1 MDADLKKR
9 LGITILLFVIAG
21 GAETAYLMW
30 SRRDTSTPKKQEP
43 TYSSNQDDYVTPR
56 KIVPYNLESAKKELA
71 GKPVWVKLANQ
82 IPYYRYDAASKAVNF
97 ARQAGLLPS
106 LEKLDVKDVVL
117 ARKPVTLKPG
127 QVAVVQKEI
136 MMVFEKSGERGMFAS
151 SIGTNIGDDYT
162 FTVNSAGV
170 NDLFFFEDPHAL
182 YKHWPADV
190 WSAVDQHQV
199 KEGMS
204 ELQATFAV
212 GDPDKSDSDKTG
224 DRTVEYP
231 NAGKPLTVT
240 FEKGKAVKVEQ
251 GKMQ

>member
-9 LGITILLFVIAG
+9 LGITILVFVIAG
-21 GAETAYLMW
+21 GAEVAYLMW

-43 TYSSNQDDYVTPR
+43 TYSSNQDDYVTTH
-56 KIVPYNLESAKKELA
+56 KIVPYNLESAKKELV
-71 GKPVWVKLANQ
+71 GKPVWVKLGNE
-82 IPYYRYDAASKAVNF
+82 IPYYRYDAAAHSVNF
-97 ARQAGLLPS
+97 SRQAGFLPPMT
-106 LEKLDVKDVVL
+106 KLQVKDVVL
-117 ARKPVTLKPG
+117 ARKPVTLKEG
-127 QVAVVQKEI
+127 QFTVVQKEI
-136 MMVFEKSGERGMFAS
+136 MLVFDLAGQQGSYAS
-151 SIGTNIGDDYT
+151 SIGANTGDDYT
-162 FTVNSAGV
+162 FVVGNAGV
-170 NDLFFFEDPHAL
+170 NDLFFFEDPHGL

-199 KEGMS
+199 KEGMT

-212 GDPDKSDSDKTG
+212 GNPDKTDSDKTG

>member
-9 LGITILLFVIAG
+9 LSITILVFVIAG
-21 GAETAYLMW
+21 GAEVAYLMW
-30 SRRDTSTPKKQEP
+30 SRRDTSEPKKQEV
-43 TYSSNQDDYVTPR
+43 YSSNQDDYVTVR

-71 GKPVWVKLANQ
+71 GKSVWVKIGNE
-82 IPYYRYDAASKAVNF
+82 IPYYHYDGASHSVNF
-97 ARQAGLLPS
+97 SREAGLLPP
-106 LEKLDVKDVVL
+106 LDKLDVKDVVL
-117 ARKPVTLKPG
+117 ARKPVSLKPG

-136 MMVFEKSGERGMFAS
+136 MLVFARPGEPGLFAT
-151 SIGTNIGDDYT
+151 SIGTNTGDDYT
-162 FTVNSAGV
+162 FVVSNAGV
-170 NDLFFFEDPHAL
+170 NDLFFFEDPHGL

-199 KEGMS
+199 KQGMN

-212 GDPDKSDSDKTG
+212 GNPDKSDSDKTG
-224 DRTVEYP
+224 DRTVEFP